1 MWSPGDLPCVEDVYI
16 APRNQSYNE
25 AERSINPVLH
35 LLWFFVIRTL
45 RCALKFSTFRCRLHP
60 VQQMSPLSQFSCTT
74 GEGMTIIDA
83 RFPIL
88 PWIDLLSAIDSN
100 RKRSV
105 ACLESWITLLL
116 WLVKNYISLYRV
128 YYCIANSV
136 QRVFSISRSICIII
150 KYLVY
155 NYYMHSVVF
164 TSTAFIIPT
173 ISFTAF
179 NRFCHSGFPFDCW
192 LYWTVIFLGSA
203 TRHLCYGIL
212 CGTCAERC
220 RFCTCS
226 QWLW

>member
-74 GEGMTIIDA
+74 GEGITIIDA

-128 YYCIANSV
+128 YYCVANT
-136 QRVFSISRSICIII
+136 VFRECYKYDLLVGLFVLLLSIWYAIIICILW
-150 KYLVY
+150 YLL
-155 NYYMHSVVF
+155 
-164 TSTAFIIPT
+164 P
-173 ISFTAF
+173 
-179 NRFCHSGFPFDCW
+179 R
-192 LYWTVIFLGSA
+192 LL
-203 TRHLCYGIL
+203 
-212 CGTCAERC
+212 
-220 RFCTCS
+220 
-226 QWLW
+226 